1 MQMIRKEAESLQ
13 NLHNLIVSSQDTH
26 LVTASQRGGGR
37 EEWN

>member
-26 LVTASQRGGGR
+26 LVTASQKGEGGG
-37 EEWN
+37 EE